1 MRYRWFIMLTLACL
15 ALAWFARPGQVI
27 SQQNQFVYLP
37 TLAKPEEPTCA
48 IPGSSYN
55 TLAVLPPPT
64 DRPAALH
71 PDLNLAIR
79 GYEPVVA
86 DLNLVTYAGGN
97 DTNAPQLRW
106 LFADGRLPDFSAAY
120 QIYRWDWVCDC
131 RGELYSRWPTTL
143 LGMAT
148 TPGETIH
155 VPDSGYNIGGG
166 YDVLV
171 LYASPQRITL
181 KYTREDNVVYGYT
194 VHIEDVCVEPGL
206 LALYEAANAAG
217 RGQLPALNGR
227 QALGRAIGPEIKVS
241 IRDAGSFLD
250 PRSRR
255 NWWADFAPDTFLLP
269 GQ

>member
-1 MRYRWFIMLTLACL
+1 MRYRWFIILTLACL

-97 DTNAPQLRW
+97 DTNAPNCAGSSPMAACLTSAPPTRST
-106 LFADGRLPDFSAAY
+106 AGIGSAIAAASCTAAGLPPCWA
-120 QIYRWDWVCDC
+120 
-131 RGELYSRWPTTL
+131 WPPRPAKRSMCPIAGIIL
-143 LGMAT
+143 VAGMMCWCCMPAR
-148 TPGETIH
+148 
-155 VPDSGYNIGGG
+155 S
-166 YDVLV
+166 
-171 LYASPQRITL
+171 ASP
-181 KYTREDNVVYGYT
+181 
-194 VHIEDVCVEPGL
+194 
-206 LALYEAANAAG
+206 
-217 RGQLPALNGR
+217 
-227 QALGRAIGPEIKVS
+227 
-241 IRDAGSFLD
+241 
-250 PRSRR
+250 
-255 NWWADFAPDTFLLP
+255 
-269 GQ
+269 